1 MAIESYH
8 QYPEH
13 TIAIYVGNEDLVPFG
28 TYTVDDLIGHM
39 EGKKRWGLWNG
50 QVSRWIRAGYIA
62 RVDIDG
68 CIHTTKQTSARPA

>member
-39 EGKKRWGLWNG
+39 DGKTRWGLWSG
-50 QVSRWIRAGYIA
+50 HVSWWMCWDY
-62 RVDIDG
+62 RVI
-68 CIHTTKQTSARPA
+68 